1 MHCITGYV
9 FIKFLT
15 QQQSLFSPCITQN
28 RNITERK
35 TKTEYY
41 LDKALSELTP

>member
-15 QQQSLFSPCITQN
+15 QQQSLFSPCITHN